1 MELFSRDDW
10 TRTSG
15 LFVPNE
21 ARYRAALH
29 PENLSSRGYWMA
41 KIRLCIITGFRPDQ
55 NFVDAEWSYQPALFK
70 EFYLIFFGWYP
81 SVPFAA
87 YKKLL

>member
-1 MELFSRDDW
+1 MSVSRDDW

-29 PENLSSRGYWMA
+29 PENECGYKAKNIFTKAEGSAIEMSGAVYTQLSTNKGEMKFFA
-41 KIRLCIITGFRPDQ
+41 L
-55 NFVDAEWSYQPALFK
+55 QP
-70 EFYLIFFGWYP
+70 
-81 SVPFAA
+81 
-87 YKKLL
+87 